1 MSITSARHA
10 LLAACALG
18 ALAMAQAAFAAE
30 NTPAAPV
37 AAEPAADP
45 ADAVEQVLVTSLS
58 ATRSAVQLSGSEMQK
73 ILPGLSPLK
82 AIQTLPGVT
91 YVTADPWGNNEQN
104 TSLFIHG
111 FNGQQLGYTLD
122 GVPLGDQS
130 YGNYNGLSP
139 QRAVISE
146 VVGRV
151 ILSSGAGSLGTAS
164 TSNLGGA
171 VETFTNDPRAEFGG
185 QFNQTLGSYDTSRTF
200 VRLDSGTFGGNNA
213 LYFAYAHQKAKA
225 WDFDGKQGG
234 DQANLKY
241 VRDGEA
247 GKLTFY
253 LSYSDKTEPN
263 EDGTTRYIPGRAG
276 KPYDSYQPYTRPFFY
291 PDFHAALDYLDAAG
305 NYPVTEGDNY
315 RNYFSAAQRTDYLT
329 YLKYDAKLSD
339 KVTWSNQVYYHDDHG
354 RGIVA
359 GPIRV
364 AGLPALFNFYFPGQ
378 DLKKVFGNSG
388 YATRTTEYQIDRLGG
403 ISTLNA
409 TLGDHQIEAGFW
421 YEHNKSSAYRRWYPF
436 DVNHP
441 TSPYDVPTGWLITQY
456 GSEIDNKVYQFYVQ
470 DQWRIRENLVLQGGF
485 KSSVQ
490 DATGAVP
497 VQPIVGSLVNS
508 TGLPVGNIK
517 TKEWFLPQ
525 IGAVWTAG
533 TGDELFVNIQKN
545 LRHFQTYGG
554 GGLSPFSLGS
564 QAAFDNFKRDAEPE
578 TAWTYEAGVRG
589 KRDLTLGPIT
599 GLDGQLSVYHVD
611 FSNRLLGV
619 APSAAAIS
627 IVGGAA
633 IVQNVGSV
641 KTDGVDV
648 ALTFQ
653 LGEHF
658 SFYDAI
664 SYNRSVYQDDYTSGS
679 TTVGGVVTPTIVR
692 IAGKKVPGS
701 PEWLNKFVASANF
714 GDFEAQLIGDF
725 VGERFATYT
734 NDLKVD
740 SYMLL
745 SLQVSYAFQTP
756 ANWPIQGLK
765 LSANITNLGQEKGD
779 LNVTVSQPAGSYSTF
794 PIPPRQGFVTLS
806 TRF

>member
-1 MSITSARHA
+1 MLIKSARHA
-10 LLAACALG
+10 LLAASALG
-18 ALAMAQAAFAAE
+18 VLATASAARAADA
-30 NTPAAPV
+30 PAATAVGP
-37 AAEPAADP
+37 ASEPADT
-45 ADAVEQVLVTSLS
+45 VEELLVTSLS

-82 AIQTLPGVT
+82 AIQTLPGVL

-146 VVGRV
+146 VVGKV
-151 ILSSGAGSLGTAS
+151 ILSSGAGALGTAS

-171 VETFTNDPRAEFGG
+171 VETFTNDPRAQFGG

-200 VRLDSGTFGGNNA
+200 VRLDTGTFGGDNA
-213 LYFAYAHQKAKA
+213 LYLAYAHQKAKA

-305 NYPVTEGDNY
+305 NYPASEGENY
-315 RNYFSAAQRTDYLT
+315 RNYFSAAQRTDYLS

-378 DLKKVFGNSG
+378 NLKQVFGNSG

-403 ISTLNA
+403 VSTLNA
-409 TLGDHQIEAGFW
+409 TVGDHQIEAGFW

-456 GSEIDNKVYQFYVQ
+456 GSEIDNKVYQFHVQ
-470 DQWRIRENLVLQGGF
+470 DQWRIRPDLVLQGGF

-490 DATGAVP
+490 DASGAVP

-525 IGAVWTAG
+525 LGAVWTLDGGMEA
-533 TGDELFVNIQKN
+533 FVNVQKN

-564 QAAFDNFKRDAEPE
+564 QAAFDQFKRTAEPE

-589 KRDLTLGPIT
+589 KRDVALGPIT
-599 GLDGQLSVYHVD
+599 GIDGQLSVYHTD

-627 IVGGAA
+627 IIGGAA
-633 IVQNVGSV
+633 IVQNVGAV
-641 KTDGVDV
+641 KTDGVDL
-648 ALTFQ
+648 ALTLQ
-653 LGEHF
+653 LGDHF
-658 SFYDAI
+658 SFYDAV

-679 TTVGGVVTPTIVR
+679 TTVGGVVTPTVVH

-701 PEWLNKFVASANF
+701 PEWMNKFVASANF
-714 GDFEAQLIGDF
+714 GAFEAQLIGDY

-740 SYMLL
+740 SYLLL
-745 SLQVSYAFQTP
+745 SLQVSYDFQTP
-756 ANWPIQGLK
+756 ANWPIDNLK
-765 LSANITNLGQEKGD
+765 LSANITNLGQKKGD

>member
-1 MSITSARHA
+1 MSNKSARHA
-10 LLAACALG
+10 LMAACAFA
-18 ALAMAQAAFAAE
+18 ALSSAAMARAAE
-30 NTPAAPV
+30 APAPAP
-37 AAEPAADP
+37 APAAADP

-58 ATRSAVQLSGSEMQK
+58 TTRSAVQLSGSEMQK

-104 TSLFIHG
+104 TSMFIHG

-146 VVGRV
+146 VVGKV
-151 ILSSGAGSLGTAS
+151 ILSSGAGSLGIAS

-171 VETFTNDPRAEFGG
+171 IETFTSDPRGEFGG
-185 QFNQTLGSYDTSRTF
+185 QFNQTLGSYSATRTF
-200 VRLDSGTFGGNNA
+200 LRVDTGTFGGNNS
-213 LYFAYAHQKAKA
+213 LYLAYAHQDARA
-225 WDFDGKQGG
+225 WDFKGHQGG

-241 VRDGEA
+241 VRDGDA

-263 EDGTTRYIPGRAG
+263 EDGTTRYVPSRPG

-305 NYPVTEGDNY
+305 NYPASEGENY

-329 YLKYDAKLSD
+329 YLKYDARLAD
-339 KVTWSNQVYYHDDHG
+339 NVTWSNQVYYHDDHG

-403 ISTLNA
+403 VSTLNA
-409 TLGDHQIEAGFW
+409 TIGDHQIEAGFW

-441 TSPYDVPTGWLITQY
+441 TTPYDVPTGWLITQY
-456 GSEIDNKVYQFYVQ
+456 GSEIDNKVYQAYVQ
-470 DQWRIRENLVLQGGF
+470 DQWRIRPDLILQGGF
-485 KSSVQ
+485 KSSIQ
-490 DATGAVP
+490 DATGRVP
-497 VQPIVGSLVNS
+497 VQPIVGSLANS
-508 TGLPVGNIK
+508 TGLPEGNIK

-525 IGAVWTAG
+525 LGAVWTFHG
-533 TGDELFVNIQKN
+533 DDELFVNVQKN

-564 QAAFDNFKRDAEPE
+564 QAAFDDFKKTADPE
-578 TAWTYEAGVRG
+578 TAWTYELGLRG
-589 KRDLTLGPIT
+589 RRDLNLGPIT
-599 GLDGQLSVYHVD
+599 GVDGQLSVYHVD

-627 IVGGAA
+627 IVGGAS
-633 IVQNVGSV
+633 IVRNVGNV
-641 KTDGVDV
+641 KTDGVDM
-648 ALTFQ
+648 ALTFR
-653 LGEHF
+653 LGDHF
-658 SFYDAI
+658 SFYDAL
-664 SYNRSVYQDDYTSGS
+664 SYNKSTYQDDYQNG
-679 TTVGGVVTPTIVR
+679 TTKVNGVDTPVIVR
-692 IAGKKVPGS
+692 TAGKKIPGS
-701 PEWLNKFVASANF
+701 PEWLNKFVASANY
-714 GDFEAQLIGDF
+714 GGFEAQLIGDY
-725 VGERFATYT
+725 VGERYATYT

-740 SYMLL
+740 SFMLL
-745 SLQVSYAFQTP
+745 SLQVSYSFQTP
-756 ANWPIQGLK
+756 ANWPIKDLK

-779 LNVTVSQPAGSYSTF
+779 LNVNVSQAAGSYATF

>member
-1 MSITSARHA
+1 MSVTSTRQA

-18 ALAMAQAAFAAE
+18 ALAVGAAAHAADV
-30 NTPAAPV
+30 PAS
-37 AAEPAADP
+37 AAAVVEPAADNT
-45 ADAVEQVLVTSLS
+45 DVDEVLVISLS
-58 ATRSAVQLSGSEMQK
+58 STRSAVQLSGSEMQK

-146 VVGRV
+146 VVGKV
-151 ILSSGAGSLGTAS
+151 ILSSGAGALGTAS

-171 VETFTNDPRAEFGG
+171 IETFSNDPRAAFGG
-185 QFNQTLGSYDTSRTF
+185 QFNQTVGSYDTSRTF
-200 VRLDSGTFGGNNA
+200 VRLDTGTFGGNNS
-213 LYFAYAHQKAKA
+213 LYLAYARQKARA

-234 DQANLKY
+234 DQVNLKY
-241 VRDGEA
+241 VRDGER

-263 EDGTTRYIPGRAG
+263 EDGTTRYFPSRAG
-276 KPYDSYQPYTRPFFY
+276 RPTDAYQPYTRPFLY
-291 PDFHAALDYLDAAG
+291 PDFAAALDYLDAAG
-305 NYPVTEGDNY
+305 NYPASEGDNY

-339 KVTWSNQVYYHDDHG
+339 NVTWSNQVYYHDDHG

-378 DLKKVFGNSG
+378 NLKQVFGNSG
-388 YATRTTEYQIDRLGG
+388 YATRTTEYQIDRVGG

-409 TLGDHQIEAGFW
+409 TLGDHQVEAGFW

-441 TSPYDVPTGWLITQY
+441 TSPYDVPKGWLITQY

-490 DATGAVP
+490 DASGAVP

-525 IGAVWTAG
+525 LGAVWTAAS
-533 TGDELFVNIQKN
+533 GDELFVNVQKN

-564 QAAFDNFKRDAEPE
+564 QAAFDIFKRDAEPE
-578 TAWTYEAGVRG
+578 TAWTYEAGLRG
-589 KRDLTLGPIT
+589 RRDLSFGPFTSI
-599 GLDGQLSVYHVD
+599 DGQVSVYHTD

-627 IVGGAA
+627 IIGGAA
-633 IVQNVGSV
+633 IVQNVGAV
-641 KTDGVDV
+641 KTDGIDV
-648 ALTFQ
+648 AATLRI
-653 LGEHF
+653 GDHF

-701 PEWLNKFVASANF
+701 PEWLNKFVASGNF
-714 GDFEAQLIGDF
+714 GRFQIQVIGDF
-725 VGERFATYT
+725 VGDRFATYT

-740 SYMLL
+740 SYLL
-745 SLQVSYAFQTP
+745 YSLQVSYDFDTP
-756 ANWPIQGLK
+756 AHWPVQGLK
-765 LSANITNLGQEKGD
+765 LSANVTNLTDEKGD

-794 PIPPRQGFVTLS
+794 PIPPIQGFVTLAA
-806 TRF
+806 RF

>member
-1 MSITSARHA
+1 MLIKSIRHA
-10 LLAACALG
+10 LLAASALG
-18 ALAMAQAAFAAE
+18 VLATASIAQAADA
-30 NTPAAPV
+30 PPAPV
-37 AAEPAADP
+37 DASPAAEPGDTV
-45 ADAVEQVLVTSLS
+45 DQLLVTSLS
-58 ATRSAVQLSGSEMQK
+58 TTRSAVQLSGSEMQK

-82 AIQTLPGVT
+82 AIQTLPGVL

-146 VVGRV
+146 VVGKV

-200 VRLDSGTFGGNNA
+200 VRLDTGTFGGNNA
-213 LYFAYAHQKAKA
+213 LYLAYAHQKAKA
-225 WDFDGKQGG
+225 WDFNGKQGG

-253 LSYSDKTEPN
+253 LSYSDKIEPN
-263 EDGTTRYIPGRAG
+263 EDGTTRYFPSRAG
-276 KPYDSYQPYTRPFFY
+276 RPTDAYQPYTRPFLY
-291 PDFHAALDYLDAAG
+291 PDFAAALAYLDAAG
-305 NYPVTEGDNY
+305 NYPAAEGENY
-315 RNYFSAAQRTDYLT
+315 RNYYSAAQRTDYLS
-329 YLKYDAKLSD
+329 YLQYDAKLSD
-339 KVTWSNQVYYHDDHG
+339 NVTWSNQVYYHDDHG

-378 DLKKVFGNSG
+378 NLKQVFGNSG

-403 ISTLNA
+403 ISTLKA

-441 TSPYDVPTGWLITQY
+441 TTPYDVPTGWLITQY

-525 IGAVWTAG
+525 LGAVWTLDGGA
-533 TGDELFVNIQKN
+533 EAFVNVQKN

-564 QAAFDNFKRDAEPE
+564 QAAFDQFKKSAEPE

-589 KRDLTLGPIT
+589 KRDVAFGPIT
-599 GLDGQLSVYHVD
+599 GVDGQLSVYHTD

-633 IVQNVGSV
+633 IVQNVGAV
-641 KTDGVDV
+641 KTNGIDL
-648 ALTFQ
+648 ALTLE
-653 LGEHF
+653 LGDHF
-658 SFYDAI
+658 SFYDAV
-664 SYNRSVYQDDYTSGS
+664 SYNSSVYQDDYTSGS
-679 TTVGGVVTPTIVR
+679 TTVGGVVTPTVVR
-692 IAGKKVPGS
+692 IADKKVPGS
-701 PEWLNKFVASANF
+701 PEWMNKFVASANF
-714 GDFEAQLIGDF
+714 GGFEAQLIGDF

-756 ANWPIQGLK
+756 ASWPIKDLK

-779 LNVTVSQPAGSYSTF
+779 LNVTATQPAGSYSTF
-794 PIPPRQGFVTLS
+794 PIPPRQAFVTLS

>member
-1 MSITSARHA
+1 MSKTFHRHA

-18 ALAMAQAAFAAE
+18 ALTLATLANAAE
-30 NTPAAPV
+30 TAATTP
-37 AAEPAADP
+37 AAEPADVN
-45 ADAVEQVLVTSLS
+45 AVEQVLVTSLS
-58 ATRSAVQLSGSEMQK
+58 TTRSAVQLSGSEMQK

-146 VVGRV
+146 VVGKV
-151 ILSSGAGSLGTAS
+151 ILSSGAGALGTAS

-171 VETFTNDPRAEFGG
+171 IETFTNDPRAQFGG
-185 QFNQTLGSYDTSRTF
+185 QLNQTLGSYDTSRTF
-200 VRLDSGTFGGNNA
+200 VRLDTGAFAGNNS
-213 LYFAYAHQKAKA
+213 LYIAYARQKARA
-225 WDFDGKQGG
+225 WDFAGKQGG

-241 VRDGEA
+241 VNDGEH

-263 EDGTTRYIPGRAG
+263 EDGTTRYFPSRAG
-276 KPYDSYQPYTRPFFY
+276 KPTDAYQPYTRPFLY
-291 PDFHAALDYLDAAG
+291 PDFAAALDYLDAAG
-305 NYPVTEGDNY
+305 NYPASQGDNY

-339 KVTWSNQVYYHDDHG
+339 NITWSNQVYYHDDHG

-409 TLGDHQIEAGFW
+409 TFGDHQIEAGFW

-441 TSPYDVPTGWLITQY
+441 TSPYDVPKGWLITQY

-525 IGAVWTAG
+525 LGAVWTAS
-533 TGDELFVNIQKN
+533 TGDELFVNVQKN

-564 QAAFDNFKRDAEPE
+564 QAAFDQFKKSADPE
-578 TAWTYEAGVRG
+578 TAWTYEAGLRG
-589 KRDLTLGPIT
+589 KRELAFGPFT
-599 GLDGQLSVYHVD
+599 GIDGQVSVYHTD

-627 IVGGAA
+627 IIGGAA

-641 KTDGVDV
+641 KTDGIDV
-648 ALTFQ
+648 AATLHI
-653 LGEHF
+653 GEHF
-658 SFYDAI
+658 SFYDAV

-679 TTVGGVVTPTIVR
+679 TTIGGVITPTVVH
-692 IAGKKVPGS
+692 IADKKVPGS
-701 PEWLNKFVASANF
+701 PEWLNKFVATGNF
-714 GDFEAQLIGDF
+714 GNFEIQVIGDF
-725 VGERFATYT
+725 VGDRFATYT

-740 SYMLL
+740 SYMLY
-745 SLQVSYAFQTP
+745 SLQVSYDFETP
-756 ANWPIQGLK
+756 ASWPVQGLK
-765 LSANITNLGQEKGD
+765 LSANVTNLTDEKGD

-794 PIPPRQGFVTLS
+794 PIPPVQGFVTLS